1 MRVAF
6 KLTTAY
12 GKVLTANEYPSSQQD
27 KQCGPCGT
35 RADGRTSRM
44 FRKKKKKKVQITELI
59 AKGSTADPRREAS
72 GSPSERRMNVHCV
85 HSLLY
90 MYKQFCEC
98 CGKTASSQ
106 PLSRGREEPRSEKAI
121 PKWVY
126 PRAPPPLPPRPT
138 V

>member
-1 MRVAF
+1 MWAMRH
-6 KLTTAY
+6 K
-12 GKVLTANEYPSSQQD
+12 
-27 KQCGPCGT
+27 
-35 RADGRTSRM
+35 SRWKN
-44 FRKKKKKKVQITELI
+44 FENVPEKKKKKVQITELI

-126 PRAPPPLPPRPT
+126 PRVPPPPSPKTNCLSKGI
-138 V
+138 